1 MEKERC
7 SFCRSQ
13 YAKLL
18 TVDNEY
24 SNGDF
29 FELNFYPKGKML
41 AIDDTCLS
49 KGASLFIKYC
59 PMCGRK
65 LWGAAMENDKSRKNK
80 PKSKNYIDELLTKY
94 GRRKDPKS
102 GKSSLENW

>member
-1 MEKERC
+1 MEKEGC

-13 YAKLL
+13 YAKLI
-18 TVDNEY
+18 TVNNKY

-41 AIDDTCLS
+41 AMEDTFLS
-49 KGASLFIKYC
+49 KGASFFIKYC

-65 LWGAAMENDKSRKNK
+65 L
-80 PKSKNYIDELLTKY
+80 
-94 GRRKDPKS
+94 
-102 GKSSLENW
+102 